1 MPVQEESPPNSETVN
16 RPTTNHQVPFSKA
29 RNLKKKKQTI
39 KQVHICVTNLSH
51 FNVVL
56 YMYDNIYT

>member
-29 RNLKKKKQTI
+29 RNLKKKTNNQTSTHLCN
-39 KQVHICVTNLSH
+39 KLSH